1 MSRHA
6 KPKRRT
12 GVWVAAA
19 AGALTGLYLVW
30 VLLIPAGSP
39 RVTLVE
45 FAPGTSAAVIAGNLE
60 SAGLIRS
67 AFWFRVLARVTG
79 RPLLAG
85 EYGFRRAS
93 LLRVLHALQAGRVYL
108 HRVLVR
114 EGDAL
119 PQIADALA
127 REGLAADSMR
137 TAAMSRPLLRKLGI
151 PGPSAEGF
159 LFPDTYLIP
168 KSFTGEQIVAMM
180 ARRFSDRVPKAL
192 LEEAKARGLDV
203 LRLVTLASIVEKEAR
218 DPGERPVIAGV
229 FRNRLK
235 RGMPLQ
241 ADPTVLYGLNRWDAR
256 LTLKDLQVDHPYNT
270 YRRRGLPPGPICS
283 PGLACLEA
291 AASPAEVPFLYF
303 VTRKDG
309 TGRHQF
315 SRTLAEHERAI
326 KASKLRAA
334 AAPRRPASP

>member
-1 MSRHA
+1 MRPH
-6 KPKRRT
+6 PLPRRRRPEPT
-12 GVWVAAA
+12 AALA
-19 AGALTGLYLVW
+19 IGALALLYAVW
-30 VLLIPAGSP
+30 VLLIPAGGSS
-39 RVTLVE
+39 VTLVE
-45 FAPGTSAAVIAGNLE
+45 FAPGTPAASIAADLE
-60 SAGLIRS
+60 ARGIIRS
-67 AFWFRVLARVTG
+67 AFWFRALARLSG
-79 RPLLAG
+79 RPLQAG

-93 LLRVLHALQAGRVYL
+93 LIRVLHSLQTGRIWL

-127 REGLAADSMR
+127 REGLAA
-137 TAAMSRPLLRKLGI
+137 AAMRKASVRRSLLRKLGI

-180 ARRFSDRVPKAL
+180 ARRFADRVPPGL
-192 LEEAKARGLDV
+192 LARAKARGFDP

-218 DPGERPVIAGV
+218 DPAERPVIAGV

-235 RGMPLQ
+235 RGMALQ

-256 LTLKDLQVDHPYNT
+256 LTLKDLQADHPYNT
-270 YRRRGLPPGPICS
+270 YLRHGLPLGPICS

-291 AASPAEVPFLYF
+291 AASPAEVPYLYF

-315 SRTLAEHERAI
+315 SKTLAEHNRAV
-326 KASKLRAA
+326 KASRDRSRSAA
-334 AAPRRPASP
+334 AQ